1 MGNRARIRRD
11 AMSLNPIDDALFQKM
26 AEDRGFCQE
35 ILQVILNDKALQV
48 MDNVPQFMLKNLQ
61 GRSCILDVKCTLGD
75 GRIVNAEVQKSDN
88 DDHQR
93 RVRYN
98 AALLTA
104 NIAEPGDRFKAIPD
118 VVVVFISKFD
128 MYKSGKAL
136 YHVDRIIRENGTMVD
151 NGFSELY
158 VNAEVQD
165 DSDVA
170 KLMDIFTRH
179 EAYDDE
185 MFPITSKRKRLFKTT
200 EEGVNE
206 MCEVIEKY
214 IAEGRREGI
223 RKGRSEGRREGKAEA
238 IRNLMESMS
247 MTAEQAMKALDTSR
261 RVRKIYDLAV
271 MDLEHII
278 SNMEGYY
285 GTGEMVSWK
294 MGWNRHSTLFEPDAG
309 SRHSLCLSEFGKGRK
324 GAGGVAGTEAAA
336 VSRLQDSQ
344 AGWQL

>member
-26 AEDRGFCQE
+26 AEDTEFCQE

-104 NIAEPGDRFKAIPD
+104 NIAEPGDRFKAIPN

-136 YHVDRIIRENGTMVD
+136 YHVDRIIRENGKMVD

-179 EAYDDE
+179 DAYDDE

-223 RKGRSEGRREGKAEA
+223 RKGRSEGRREGMRKGRREGKAEA

-247 MTAEQAMKALDTSR
+247 MTA
-261 RVRKIYDLAV
+261 
-271 MDLEHII
+271 
-278 SNMEGYY
+278 
-285 GTGEMVSWK
+285 
-294 MGWNRHSTLFEPDAG
+294 
-309 SRHSLCLSEFGKGRK
+309 
-324 GAGGVAGTEAAA
+324 
-336 VSRLQDSQ
+336 
-344 AGWQL
+344 

>member
-1 MGNRARIRRD
+1 MLVGNRARIRQD

-26 AEDRGFCQE
+26 AEDIGFCQE
-35 ILQVILNDKALQV
+35 ILQV

-104 NIAEPGDRFKAIPD
+104 NIAEPGDRFKAIPN

-136 YHVDRIIRENGTMVD
+136 YHVDRIIRENGIMVD

-179 EAYDDE
+179 DAYDDE

-214 IAEGRREGI
+214 IAEGRREG
-223 RKGRSEGRREGKAEA
+223 KAEA
-238 IRNLMESMS
+238 IRSLMESMS
-247 MTAEQAMKALDTSR
+247 MTAEQAMKAL
-261 RVRKIYDLAV
+261 KI
-271 MDLEHII
+271 
-278 SNMEGYY
+278 
-285 GTGEMVSWK
+285 
-294 MGWNRHSTLFEPDAG
+294 PAG
-309 SRHSLCLSEFGKGRK
+309 EFGKYM
-324 GAGGVAGTEAAA
+324 T
-336 VSRLQDSQ
+336 L
-344 AGWQL
+344 L